1 VEGENNAKID
11 LKKGANTASITY
23 DGTNLVFSNGLHLP
37 AGQTVNY
44 NGIADWRL
52 IDTDDFETDVE
63 GWICHDGI
71 YDANVVQ
78 FQRIQLNTNSANPL
92 SNSHVLRAHING
104 NDALKKQLNLT
115 GIPHTHVK
123 VVFTYHF
130 LDSWDG
136 DAQNEMGFAGFA
148 LTATP
153 SAANFINSW
162 TERELQGAGN
172 DYWTGALQNTLLT
185 TANALKWSS
194 KIRATTFG
202 LSSVQ
207 IWERLHSMKVSP
219 LITSKSG

>member
-1 VEGENNAKID
+1 
-11 LKKGANTASITY
+11 
-23 DGTNLVFSNGLHLP
+23 
-37 AGQTVNY
+37 
-44 NGIADWRL
+44 
-52 IDTDDFETDVE
+52 
-63 GWICHDGI
+63 
-71 YDANVVQ
+71 
-78 FQRIQLNTNSANPL
+78 LNTNSANPL

-172 DYWTGALQNTLLT
+172 DYWTGALQNFTDYCKRVEMVIQNSSDNLWVIVSSNLGE
-185 TANALKWSS
+185 TAFDESFAIDN
-194 KIRATTFG
+194 IE
-202 LSSVQ
+202 
-207 IWERLHSMKVSP
+207 IWVK
-219 LITSKSG
+219 